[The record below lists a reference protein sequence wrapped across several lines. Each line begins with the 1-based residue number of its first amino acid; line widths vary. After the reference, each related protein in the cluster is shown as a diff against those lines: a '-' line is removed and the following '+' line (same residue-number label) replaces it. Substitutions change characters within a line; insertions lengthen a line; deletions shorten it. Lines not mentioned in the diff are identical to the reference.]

1 MGRLKPILSPVYAA
15 ARIPGIAAL
24 SLSVGLLRAGDSVE
38 SHADGGR
45 PSTTPVSST
54 QPGDAATASTR
65 DESATQDSAP
75 TEEIR
80 KELLE
85 ARSTAWRAFF
95 QKDLTVLEQILAPE
109 LIAIQEQAERW
120 DNRAS
125 LLKMAQSMKERG
137 VQLTRLDFPRTEIQL
152 FGNTAILYYTY
163 VMEQRLGDEAAVD
176 SGRGT
181 EIFVH
186 RDGKWIDVGWHL
198 DQGAFQ
204 RKNGAWIRLGQPV
217 PEPRSA
223 PSRPPQ

>member
-1 MGRLKPILSPVYAA
+1 MIL
-15 ARIPGIAAL
+15 GIAAL
-24 SLSVGLLRAGDSVE
+24 TLGVGLLRAGDSVG
-38 SHADGGR
+38 AQG
-45 PSTTPVSST
+45 
-54 QPGDAATASTR
+54 
-65 DESATQDSAP
+65 SAP

-109 LIAIQEQAERW
+109 LIAIQEQVERW

-137 VQLTRLDFPRTEIQL
+137 VQLTRLEFPRTEIQL
-152 FGNTAILYYTY
+152 FSNTAILYYTY
-163 VMEQRLGDEAAVD
+163 VMEQRLGDQAVVD

-181 EIFVH
+181 EIFIR
-186 RDGKWIDVGWHL
+186 RDGKWVDVGWHL

-204 RKNGAWIRLGQPV
+204 RKNGAWVRLGQAV
-217 PEPRSA
+217 PEPGSA
-223 PSRPPQ
+223 PSQPPQ